1 MSQIKNQKINFV
13 SPEDLILSKL
23 LWYKK
28 NESERELRDIE
39 SILKFTQ
46 VDMGYIKRKALEHS
60 TINILQQSKGRKK
73 GTGTFFI
80 I

>member
-39 SILKFTQ
+39 SILKFSK
-46 VDMGYIKRKALEHS
+46 VDVEYIKKGALKHS
-60 TINILQQSKGRKK
+60 TIDILQQKLQLKANPPLA
-73 GTGTFFI
+73 TI
-80 I
+80 